1 VADKKR
7 ILVVEVVEDSK
18 ELLNAISDKLV
29 GEGYEVAR
37 LTNGKTGLDWALENH
52 PDIIL
57 LDLQM
62 PIMDGKEMLEKL
74 RKDKWG
80 SKAPVIILTNESDN
94 TSIYEVIGIGS
105 SSSLNDY
112 CVKADTSLEEIV
124 GLIQQK
130 LSKSN

>member
-1 VADKKR
+1 MAYKKR

-29 GEGYEVAR
+29 SQGYEVAR
-37 LTNGKTGLDWALENH
+37 LTNGKTGLDWAIKNH

-62 PIMDGKEMLEKL
+62 PVMDGKEMLGKL
-74 RKDKWG
+74 RTDKWG
-80 SKAPVIILTNESDN
+80 AKAPVIILTNADDN
-94 TSIYEVIGIGS
+94 ESIYEVIGMGT

-124 GLIQQK
+124 ELIQQK
-130 LSKSN
+130 LDITI

>member
-1 VADKKR
+1 MADKKR